1 MSTAEKDAESGV
13 VMKVKHGKKRKNRNL
28 QDRLEMNPAGNFV
41 SELFALP
48 STVNGLEGTAGNTKK
63 PMPDGAADDDDES
76 GYKMTRRNKRR
87 PRKRR
92 RGTSDT
98 NATQTTASTSLV
110 RDGNSAAVIDA
121 NRSPLPLQGVIVSVS
136 TLSEE
141 RDRSKAQSADNSILS
156 RDRPTSYQDVCARC
170 RALGAAVSEMVSK
183 RIYAVV
189 CSNDAIK
196 QATQRVRK
204 AIKRGKPI
212 VSLEWIE
219 ACEDLGQLANIEPFR
234 LDLDAM
240 EAIKRRKDTQNQQA
254 AEMTPSFEQ
263 GKERK
268 LDLGCCC
275 VCHEQGT
282 TADCPWCQHCV

>member
-1 MSTAEKDAESGV
+1 MSTAEKDAESDV
-13 VMKVKHGKKRKNRNL
+13 MMKVKHGKKRKNRNS
-28 QDRLEMNPAGNFV
+28 QDRQEMNPAGNFV

-48 STVNGLEGTAGNTKK
+48 STVNGLEGTAGNTIK

-76 GYKMTRRNKRR
+76 GYKMTRRKRRR

-98 NATQTTASTSLV
+98 NAAQTTASTSLV

-141 RDRSKAQSADNSILS
+141 RDRSKAQSADNSNLP

-170 RALGAAVSEMVSK
+170 RALGAAVSEMVGK

-240 EAIKRRKDTQNQQA
+240 EAIKRRKDTQTQQA
-254 AEMTPSFEQ
+254 AEMTASFEQ